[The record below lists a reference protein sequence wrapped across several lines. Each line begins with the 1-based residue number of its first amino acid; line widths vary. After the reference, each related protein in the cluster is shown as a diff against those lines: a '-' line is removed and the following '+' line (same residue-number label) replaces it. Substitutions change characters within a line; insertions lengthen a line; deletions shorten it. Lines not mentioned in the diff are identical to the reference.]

1 MNNILSELGIDKIN
15 YGACS
20 GKDNWSNSDSGGL
33 LKSINPSDKKEIASV
48 YQSNE
53 DDYNNV
59 VSDSIKA
66 FKDFRKVPAPIRGQL
81 VRQMADTLRANKDSL
96 GTLVSM
102 EMGKINKEGDG

>member
-1 MNNILSELGIDKIN
+1 MNNILSELGIDNIN

-20 GKDNWSNSDSGGL
+20 GKENWSNSDSGEL
-33 LKSINPSDKKEIASV
+33 LESINPSDKKEIASV

-66 FKDFRKVPAPIRGQL
+66 FEDFRKVPAPVRGTSTARNL
-81 VRQMADTLRANKDSL
+81 
-96 GTLVSM
+96 
-102 EMGKINKEGDG
+102 